1 MITIILNEGT
11 HSQRWFLVVLK
22 TIRHGF
28 FVFVNFLCLK
38 KTVVAF
44 LAFTIF
50 TFYQC
55 NVQKLMLF
63 LPCFLQVVNDAKFSL
78 KLTVTNRDCNN
89 NLQETL
95 QQLPSKVSK
104 KNYDNKQYG
113 TSKKN
118 LQCWIPLLWKS
129 TVLVYV
135 SMKNSDFVKR
145 ARQLYPF
152 QKTLVFLSMFINKST
167 WEAGNGHC

>member
-1 MITIILNEGT
+1 MTTIILNEGT

-28 FVFVNFLCLK
+28 FVFVNFLCPK

-50 TFYQC
+50 TFFQC

-104 KNYDNKQYG
+104 KNYDNKQQG
-113 TSKKN
+113 TLKKN

-135 SMKNSDFVKR
+135 SMKKQRFRK
-145 ARQLYPF
+145 
-152 QKTLVFLSMFINKST
+152 KST
-167 WEAGNGHC
+167 IALPIPKNISFPVDVH

>member
-11 HSQRWFLVVLK
+11 QRWILVVLK
-22 TIRHGF
+22 NIRHGF
-28 FVFVNFLCLK
+28 FVFVNFLYLK
-38 KTVVAF
+38 KTVIAF

-55 NVQKLMLF
+55 NVLKLMLF
-63 LPCFLQVVNDAKFSL
+63 LPCFLQVVNDAKFNL

-104 KNYDNKQYG
+104 KIMI
-113 TSKKN
+113 TSN
-118 LQCWIPLLWKS
+118 
-129 TVLVYV
+129 
-135 SMKNSDFVKR
+135 R
-145 ARQLYPF
+145 APRRRICNVGSLCF
-152 QKTLVFLSMFINKST
+152 
-167 WEAGNGHC
+167 GNQQF